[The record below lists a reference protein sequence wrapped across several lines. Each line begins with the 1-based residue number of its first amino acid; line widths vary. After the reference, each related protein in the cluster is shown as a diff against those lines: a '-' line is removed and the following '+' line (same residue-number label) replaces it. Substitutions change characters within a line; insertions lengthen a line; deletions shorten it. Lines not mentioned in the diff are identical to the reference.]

1 MADMKPITREELLDL
16 GAYERIREAFLRS
29 VIERKKMRYV
39 KLGEH
44 MTALFENRDTVLLQ
58 IQEMLRTE
66 RITQEAAI
74 AHELETYNEL
84 VPGARELSVTLF
96 IEYADRDE
104 RERMLVELAGLED
117 RFRLRVGDAMAS
129 VIPDTRGSDKTRTM
143 AVHYL
148 KFPMTE
154 AAFAAFLDGSVPV
167 ALEVTHPAY
176 SASTL
181 LPPATLQSLRADFV

>member
-1 MADMKPITREELLDL
+1 MKPITRDELLDL
-16 GAYERIREAFLRS
+16 GAYEKLRDAFLRS
-29 VIERKKMRYV
+29 VLERKKARYV
-39 KLGEH
+39 KLGEN

-84 VPGARELSVTLF
+84 LPGERELSVTLF
-96 IEYADRDE
+96 IEYQERDE
-104 RERMLVELAGLED
+104 RERMLTALAGLED
-117 RFRLRVGDAMAS
+117 RFRLRVGEALVS
-129 VIPDTRGSDKTRTM
+129 VVPDLRGTDTTRTI

-154 AAFAAFLDGSVPV
+154 AVFAAFRDGSVPV
-167 ALEVTHPAY
+167 ALEVAHPAY
-176 SASTL
+176 TASTE
-181 LPPATLQSLRADFV
+181 LPAATLKSLRDDFA